1 MPVWTA
7 SDSADAED
15 AELSLGILAS
25 AAGPSEHINQLSE
38 AVLGLAQT
46 LMPDDGE
53 GVDLSFLA
61 AEQVQGLAARGWKDF
76 KAEILKSGRDF
87 VVDPALLNG
96 TAVVTDADAASG
108 TADQQEQANDVMAR
122 PREWHV
128 SWCRNVAR
136 WSSCFRKTLPL
147 PLQNVKPLFSQSV
160 CSSWLALD
168 SLPHHHRQARFSP
181 Q

>member
-7 SDSADAED
+7 SDSSDAED

-46 LMPDDGE
+46 LMPDDGD

-61 AEQVQGLAARGWKDF
+61 VKQVQGLAVRGWEEL

-87 VVDPALLNG
+87 AVDPSLLNG
-96 TAVVTDADAASG
+96 TAVTMDADAASG
-108 TADQQEQANDVMAR
+108 TNDQQEQAKDAMAR

-136 WSSCFRKTLPL
+136 WSSCRRKTLPL
-147 PLQNVKPLFSQSV
+147 LLQNVSPFSS
-160 CSSWLALD
+160 
-168 SLPHHHRQARFSP
+168 
-181 Q
+181 